1 MVGANGTFANLHYP
15 DQAQVPGL
23 YDTATRAGSAFYS
36 LRVSRKQYIG
46 VTYQYQKLL
55 AYPAATTTDTETH
68 AFLFFYTVYPTPRF
82 TISLFG
88 GPQRSETSQP
98 AQPST
103 HDLTPAAGASLSWQA
118 RRTAVAISYTH
129 LVTGGGGLIG
139 AARSDAANLGLR
151 QQITRN
157 FGASLGGAYSNS
169 QVLIVGGI
177 FPDTSGHSISG
188 SASLQ
193 RQFGKNLSVQLGY
206 TRLHQI
212 YNNVPAVSANPDT
225 NREWVSVSYA
235 FTKALGR

>member
-1 MVGANGTFANLHYP
+1 MIEGG
-15 DQAQVPGL
+15 QA
-23 YDTATRAGSAFYS
+23 RSF
-36 LRVSRKQYIG
+36 
-46 VTYQYQKLL
+46 
-55 AYPAATTTDTETH
+55 ETH